1 MVRAGLSPG
10 APHAP
15 PPTEGHRMAT
25 VLDEILDSFYKKLS
39 DSQTID
45 ESTVE
50 ALRALFES
58 DKKLKADDFVGI
70 LSDAKTETR
79 DDSD

>member
-1 MVRAGLSPG
+1 
-10 APHAP
+10 
-15 PPTEGHRMAT
+15 MAT
-25 VLDEILDSFYKKLS
+25 VLHEILDSFYKKLS

-45 ESTVE
+45 ETTVE

-79 DDSD
+79 DDPD